1 MTATRRLGAPES
13 KTRVLLLDAAER
25 LLLRDGYAA
34 VTSRRVAAEAG
45 LKPQLIHYYFRTMD
59 DLFLEVYRRRAEQGI
74 ERFATAIEV
83 HRSLR
88 TVWRF
93 GTDLR
98 GAAFNIEFVAL
109 ANHRKAIRDEIARYA
124 RRFREMQ
131 LDAITAILEDLG
143 VPPDICPPI
152 VVLLA
157 MTGVTQVM
165 ALETALG
172 VTTGHRET
180 MDFVDSWI
188 DKGERDLGAEQER
201 RRDSAD
207 VPTPMAFRAGA
218 VSEEGSS

>member
-1 MTATRRLGAPES
+1 VTATRRLGAPDS
-13 KTRVLLLDAAER
+13 KTRLLLLDAAER
-25 LLLRDGYAA
+25 VLLRDGYAG

-45 LKPQLIHYYFRTMD
+45 LKPQLVHYYFRTMD
-59 DLFLEVYRRRAEQGI
+59 DLFVEVYRRRAEQGI
-74 ERFATAIEV
+74 ERFASAMEV

-98 GAAFNIEFVAL
+98 GATFNIEFVAL

-124 RRFREMQ
+124 RRFRKMQ
-131 LDAITAILEDLG
+131 LDAITVILEELG
-143 VPPDICPPI
+143 VSPDVCPAI

-172 VTTGHRET
+172 VTAGHRE
-180 MDFVDSWI
+180 MMAFVDGWI
-188 DKGERDLGAEQER
+188 DKVGR
-201 RRDSAD
+201 
-207 VPTPMAFRAGA
+207 
-218 VSEEGSS
+218 